1 MMLTGVGREDN
12 ARQLSIIET
21 NFRLCLTLLTERLRD
36 IRGLTGTVRTE
47 VQSEAEALQHA
58 LFQWCRG
65 HPDQFWHEDW
75 GTEWQSGA
83 EPQRHALF
91 QMTQRAPR
99 LILTWRLRDW
109 VTVGSRGTAAYSI
122 SGDTKGIQ
130 TNSDMRTEGLSDSL
144 EQRHSSMLYFKW
156 HRGHPD

>member
-58 LFQWCRG
+58 LFQ
-65 HPDQFWHEDW
+65 
-75 GTEWQSGA
+75 
-83 EPQRHALF
+83 
-91 QMTQRAPR
+91 
-99 LILTWRLRDW
+99 
-109 VTVGSRGTAAYSI
+109 
-122 SGDTKGIQ
+122 
-130 TNSDMRTEGLSDSL
+130 
-144 EQRHSSMLYFKW
+144 
-156 HRGHPD
+156 